1 METFLN
7 IISFENFR
15 PQTKLKIF
23 AKYIPSQF
31 IFQLRLYNL
40 SSTWIAENLDALCVR
55 YVRRWVEAPVSSC
68 IKQWLISPSKY
79 CGLGI
84 PSFQSRAE
92 NLKIGKRYAL
102 KNSPNENIRELWSDS
117 IKDNITSDS
126 LLQQFSLKQA
136 INCNKEAQTKAASDH
151 FLTLGSQ
158 GKIAKAVSEYIPS
171 KQITNWSK
179 IVDLLPGHV
188 YNFVRKAVQ
197 SQLPTFDNL
206 HRWGRAPSNLCPM
219 CGFIQ
224 TNKHVLSNCSS
235 NGALSR
241 YTIGHNKA
249 LKILI
254 H

>member
-1 METFLN
+1 M
-7 IISFENFR
+7 
-15 PQTKLKIF
+15 
-23 AKYIPSQF
+23 
-31 IFQLRLYNL
+31 
-40 SSTWIAENLDALCVR
+40 
-55 YVRRWVEAPVSSC
+55 
-68 IKQWLISPSKY
+68 
-79 CGLGI
+79 
-84 PSFQSRAE
+84 
-92 NLKIGKRYAL
+92 
-102 KNSPNENIRELWSDS
+102 
-117 IKDNITSDS
+117 
-126 LLQQFSLKQA
+126 LQQFSLKQA

-235 NGALSR
+235 NGALGR
-241 YTIGHNKA
+241 YTIRHNKV

-254 H
+254 DWISPKLNAGMELYHDLPLRGSRQVIDLFTHF